1 MASEDNMRNRR
12 PLIDVIRGFTPAW
25 FAAIMG
31 TGSISI
37 LFYAFPFKTDSE
49 AFIIWTLIFF
59 FLNLTL
65 FIIFCVITVAR
76 YVMFPDIWGA
86 MIRHPSQSLFT
97 GTFPMGGA
105 TLLSIAAS
113 LIGERYKLG
122 GKPFLYTMWGLWW
135 LDVAI
140 SILCCWGMVHIMET
154 AHKHSLESMTAI
166 WILPVVTLI
175 VASSVGGLFAVALNE
190 YNPSHA
196 LTTQAVSLV
205 MVIIGLSLAF
215 MLLTIYMQRLII
227 VGVPHGPNVLSVFM
241 PLGPTGQAAYSI
253 LLSGQFFRDILPLQ
267 YGNSIFMTHPLTGDV
282 MYVICVSI
290 SFILWSV
297 ASMWMLF
304 ALLAVQHELRKGR
317 IPFKVNAWG
326 LIFPNG
332 VYANITI
339 NLGTTLDSRFFR
351 VWGAIYAVFTLLL
364 WCFVAAKTVQLAY
377 NRTIFEAPCL
387 QETNLGQTQ
396 NPLLVEQKNSNGSAL
411 T

>member
-1 MASEDNMRNRR
+1 
-12 PLIDVIRGFTPAW
+12 
-25 FAAIMG
+25 MG
-31 TGSISI
+31 TGSISL
-37 LFYAFPFKTDSE
+37 LFYAFPYKTGSE

-65 FIIFCVITVAR
+65 FIVFCVITLAR
-76 YVMFPDIWGA
+76 YVMFPEIWGT

-97 GTFPMGGA
+97 GTFPMGA
-105 TLLSIAAS
+105 TTLLSIAVS
-113 LIGERYKLG
+113 LISERFHLG

-140 SILCCWGMVHIMET
+140 SVICCWGMVHIMET
-154 AHKHSLESMTAI
+154 AHQHSLESMSAI

-175 VASSVGGLFAVALNE
+175 VASSTGGVFAGALNKH
-190 YNPSHA
+190 NPSYA
-196 LTTQAVSLV
+196 LTTQVVSLV
-205 MVIIGLSLAF
+205 LVTIGLSLAF

-227 VGVPHGPNVLSVFM
+227 VGVPRGPNVLSVFM

-253 LLSGQFFRDILPLQ
+253 LLAGQFFRDVLPLP
-267 YGNSIFMTHPLTGDV
+267 YGDSIFTRHPLTGDV
-282 MYVICVSI
+282 LYIFSVCVS
-290 SFILWSV
+290 FVLWCL

-304 ALLAVQHELRKGR
+304 AVLAVQHELRISR

-339 NLGTTLDSRFFR
+339 NLGTTLDSPFFR

-364 WCFVAAKTVQLAY
+364 WCFVAAKTIQLAY

-387 QETNLGQTQ
+387 QEMNLGTAQTTQ
-396 NPLLVEQKNSNGSAL
+396 NHLMVEPKSSSNGSAIPQSPCQRPL
-411 T
+411 